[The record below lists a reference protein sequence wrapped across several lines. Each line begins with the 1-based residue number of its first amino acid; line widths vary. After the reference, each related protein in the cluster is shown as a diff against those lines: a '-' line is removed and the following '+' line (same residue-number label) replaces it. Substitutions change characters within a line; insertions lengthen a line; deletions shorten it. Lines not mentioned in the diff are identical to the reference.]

1 MHALSWDARITGR
14 MRDGA
19 DPIREG
25 AFVKPLHHVEDK
37 VPEFLAGM
45 EADLEQG
52 LLPVRVFNN
61 QQIYDLELRRIFAR
75 SWVFIGHESEIP
87 NPGDFAARYIGDD
100 PFIFVR
106 GNDGIIRVLLN
117 SCRHRGAQVCRTEV
131 GNAKSFT
138 CPFHGWSYKNN
149 GELDG
154 VPAKREGY
162 RELNLSQWGL
172 FAAPKVASY
181 CGLVFANLDPDAVSF
196 DEYLGSYKWYLD
208 IQLKL
213 SEGGMEVIGE
223 PHRWIVDANWKQG
236 AENFCGDSSH
246 TQMTHKSVIDV
257 GIVDRAA
264 AGAPN
269 KKFGL
274 HVHDCDG
281 FAISIRQLEEGSSV
295 FWNYPPDVTAHFSTK
310 RLSEA
315 QYELAKRSIVHNGTV
330 FPNFSFL
337 HFGVTDSEEKP
348 AAGYLSIRVWQPK
361 GPGKTE
367 IWNWIMAPK
376 EASQAYK
383 RRAYQV
389 GMSSFGPSGSFEQ
402 DDVAVWPGV
411 ARSASTV
418 FAEINNVKLN
428 YQMGLGAMGDSQPIA
443 DWPGPGTAIQS
454 NAGEGGLRTFH
465 RTWYERIMPD
475 RERRRDPVHG

>member
-1 MHALSWDARITGR
+1 MNSPNNRDDAIP
-14 MRDGA
+14 D
-19 DPIREG
+19 
-25 AFVKPLHHVEDK
+25 
-37 VPEFLAGM
+37 FLAGM
-45 EADLEQG
+45 EQDLDQG

-61 QQIYDLELRRIFAR
+61 QQIHDLELRRIFAR
-75 SWVFIGHESEIP
+75 SWVYIGHESEIP
-87 NPGDFAARYIGDD
+87 NRGDFATRYIGED

-106 GNDGIIRVLLN
+106 GNDDVIRVLLN
-117 SCRHRGAQVCRTEV
+117 SCRHRGAQVCRSEM
-131 GNAKSFT
+131 GNASSFT
-138 CPFHGWSYKNN
+138 CPFHGWSYKNT

-154 VPAKREGY
+154 VPAKNQGY
-162 RELNLSQWGL
+162 RELKTAEWGL

-196 DEYLGSYKWYLD
+196 EEYLGKYQWYLD
-208 IQLKL
+208 IQFKL

-223 PHRWIVDANWKQG
+223 PHRWLVDANWKQG

-246 TQMTHKSVIDV
+246 TQMTHKSVIEAGMV
-257 GIVDRAA
+257 NQAA
-264 AGAPN
+264 AGAPS

-281 FAISIRQLEEGSSV
+281 YAISIRQLEEGKSV
-295 FWNYPPDVTAHFSTK
+295 FWDYPEEVKSHFKTG
-310 RLSEA
+310 RLN
-315 QYELAKRSIVHNGTV
+315 QDQMDLAKRSIVHNGTV

-337 HFGVTDSEEKP
+337 HLGLTDSADKP
-348 AAGYLSIRVWQPK
+348 SAGYLSVRVWQPK

-376 EASQAYK
+376 EASDSYK

-402 DDVAVWPGV
+402 DDVAVWPGI

-418 FAEINNVKLN
+418 FAEINNVKAN
-428 YQMGLGAMGDSQPIA
+428 YQMGLGDMGDEKPVA
-443 DWPGPGTAIQS
+443 NWPGPGVAVQS

-465 RTWYERIMPD
+465 RTWYERITKVQD
-475 RERRRDPVHG
+475 

>member
-1 MHALSWDARITGR
+1 MNPTETQQA
-14 MRDGA
+14 A
-19 DPIREG
+19 DPDFLTG
-25 AFVKPLHHVEDK
+25 MGEDLK
-37 VPEFLAGM
+37 K
-45 EADLEQG
+45 G
-52 LLPVRVFNN
+52 LLPLRVFNN
-61 QQIYDLELRRIFAR
+61 QQVYDAELRRIFAR
-75 SWVFIGHESEIP
+75 SWVYIGHESEIP
-87 NPGDFAARYIGDD
+87 KLGDYAMRTIGED

-106 GNDGIIRVLLN
+106 GKDGVIRVLLN
-117 SCRHRGAQVCRTEV
+117 SCRHRGAQICRTEM
-131 GNAKSFT
+131 GNASGFT
-138 CPFHGWSYKNN
+138 CSFHGWSYKNT
-149 GELDG
+149 GELEA
-154 VPAKREGY
+154 VPAKKDGY
-162 RELNLSQWGL
+162 RQLDISQWGL
-172 FAAPKVASY
+172 FAAPKVESY
-181 CGLVFANLDPDAVSF
+181 CGLVFANLDPEAASLD
-196 DEYLGSYKWYLD
+196 DYLGSYKWYLD
-208 IQLKL
+208 IQFKL

-246 TQMTHKSVIDV
+246 TQMTHRSVIDV
-257 GIVDRAA
+257 GIVDKAA

-274 HVHDCDG
+274 HVHDCNG
-281 FAISIRQLEEGSSV
+281 FAISIRQLDEGKSV
-295 FWNYPPDVTAHFSTK
+295 FWEYPPEVTSHFSAD

-315 QYELAKRSIVHNGTV
+315 QYQLAKRSIVHNGTV

-337 HFGVTDSEEKP
+337 HFGLTDSLEKP
-348 AAGYLSIRVWQPK
+348 AAGYLSIRVWQPR

-376 EASQAYK
+376 EASDEYK

-402 DDVAVWPGV
+402 DDVAVWPGI

-428 YQMGLGAMGDSQPIA
+428 YQMGMGDMGDSTPIA
-443 DWPGPGTAIQS
+443 NWEGPGVAVQS

-465 RTWYERIMPD
+465 KTWFARMVPQDTTASAGSSDAPE
-475 RERRRDPVHG
+475 E